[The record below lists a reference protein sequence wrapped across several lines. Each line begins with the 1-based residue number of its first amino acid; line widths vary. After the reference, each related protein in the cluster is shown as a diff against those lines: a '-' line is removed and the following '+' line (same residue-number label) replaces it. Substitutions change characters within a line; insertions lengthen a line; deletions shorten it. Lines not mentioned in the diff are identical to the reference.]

1 MHRFKTPKKMCH
13 MPIVILIGCSSTVES
28 WKRILFYSI
37 PIQPILFILVSQ
49 VYVYFST
56 VGGSSFWHH
65 AKFDDAKNQGSYTTS
80 EFLGLRHPEGRY
92 GQVMI
97 IKSVCFFSRMSFWI
111 WRGCHVFFLCK
122 SLCPHVFG
130 SRKVWSLY
138 RFLFFWNSGKCME
151 WDVSSRWTLEK
162 DMDNSPQN
170 LMLGAFIPAVGPATI
185 SYTIN
190 WKNLHI
196 IVALEFQQ

>member
-1 MHRFKTPKKMCH
+1 
-13 MPIVILIGCSSTVES
+13 
-28 WKRILFYSI
+28 
-37 PIQPILFILVSQ
+37 
-49 VYVYFST
+49 
-56 VGGSSFWHH
+56 
-65 AKFDDAKNQGSYTTS
+65 
-80 EFLGLRHPEGRY
+80 
-92 GQVMI
+92 
-97 IKSVCFFSRMSFWI
+97 MSFWI

-190 WKNLHI
+190 WKNLRI
-196 IVALEFQQ
+196 IVALEFQLKNAFTICITSCCYIVCVFVDTSCSYDSYSIWRGRQRACISGLGWKKSVNLGTALGWRWEGDLGWEVMRENVGAWGTKTSKCGHRELAFLFLPGEMIQLD

>member
-1 MHRFKTPKKMCH
+1 MNIIFVWICWRGFHDGSVVFMIRWLFLDHSWVKPVSNHLICHIICNINIRVSCEILMNRFKTPKKMCH

-28 WKRILFYSI
+28 WKRILFSSI

-97 IKSVCFFSRMSFWI
+97 II
-111 WRGCHVFFLCK
+111 
-122 SLCPHVFG
+122 
-130 SRKVWSLY
+130 
-138 RFLFFWNSGKCME
+138 
-151 WDVSSRWTLEK
+151 
-162 DMDNSPQN
+162 
-170 LMLGAFIPAVGPATI
+170 
-185 SYTIN
+185 
-190 WKNLHI
+190 
-196 IVALEFQQ
+196 

>member
-1 MHRFKTPKKMCH
+1 MKSWWTDSKRLRKCVTCPLSFWLGVAALLK
-13 MPIVILIGCSSTVES
+13 VEREFYS
-28 WKRILFYSI
+28 ILFYSI

-65 AKFDDAKNQGSYTTS
+65 AKFDDAKNQGSCTTS

-97 IKSVCFFSRMSFWI
+97 IIEECLFFWMSFRI

-130 SRKVWSLY
+130 LRKVWSLY
-138 RFLFFWNSGKCME
+138 RFVFYIILASVWDGMFHPNGPWKKTWKIIQIIWCWMPLFQ
-151 WDVSSRWTLEK
+151 RWARRL
-162 DMDNSPQN
+162 
-170 LMLGAFIPAVGPATI
+170 
-185 SYTIN
+185 
-190 WKNLHI
+190 
-196 IVALEFQQ
+196 